1 MPPHQAQGEA
11 RRAEIMAFVRA
22 YFAEHSMSP
31 SMIEISHAVGL
42 SSPNATRSHLLQLE
56 KQGKIRLR
64 SGIARSI
71 VLVD

>member
-1 MPPHQAQGEA
+1 
-11 RRAEIMAFVRA
+11 
-22 YFAEHSMSP
+22 
-31 SMIEISHAVGL
+31 MIEISHAVGL